1 MGIVAEVVNFV
12 SCDQDVLCRWLQKWK
27 KQLKSVF
34 ILIWALQGNRKLCD
48 YEYEVKLKE
57 L

>member
-12 SCDQDVLCRWLQKWK
+12 SCDQDVLCGWLQKWK
-27 KQLKSVF
+27 KLKSVF
-34 ILIWALQGNRKLCD
+34 ILIWALQGNRRLCD